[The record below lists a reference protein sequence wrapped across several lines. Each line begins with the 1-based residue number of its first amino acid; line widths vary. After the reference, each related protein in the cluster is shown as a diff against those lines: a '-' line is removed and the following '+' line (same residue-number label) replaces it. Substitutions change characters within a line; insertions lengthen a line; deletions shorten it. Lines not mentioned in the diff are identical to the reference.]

1 MQTIDEARE
10 HCRFGGSAGRLAPPF
25 GGSESASYQAARRDA
40 RCPSWLERKTAMKK
54 ALMMLL
60 LAVARIAAANVDA
73 DVPVVK
79 MSDLTEEIDMRNM
92 LKMPVGKIFSV
103 DLHVADESSLAKTS
117 QIEIPRRCSEGA
129 ACDALRV
136 SHVIIDSRTKTIL
149 GAMGSNVYPT
159 TADGNFALTNQI
171 HAAVAEIS
179 GGKAIVYPHQFS
191 KDRKLCWVRYVWK
204 PDPDKKEERELYVK
218 CFCTPK
224 RQLCMGTLLHTVGD
238 GIHAGIAD
246 IRPAGTAFPV
256 QPF

>member
-1 MQTIDEARE
+1 MAKRVLCWTPIGYGDMQSCFETEWNE
-10 HCRFGGSAGRLAPPF
+10 
-25 GGSESASYQAARRDA
+25 
-40 RCPSWLERKTAMKK
+40 TMKNV
-54 ALMMLL
+54 MLVVVA
-60 LAVARIAAANVDA
+60 AVAGIVMADA

-79 MSDLTEEIDMRNM
+79 MSDMMEEIDMRNM

-103 DLHVADESSLAKTS
+103 ALHVADDSKLGKTS
-117 QIEIPRRCSEGA
+117 QIEIPRRYSEGA
-129 ACDALRV
+129 KCDALRV
-136 SHVIIDSRTKTIL
+136 SHVLIDTKTKIIL

-179 GGKAIVYPHQFS
+179 GGKAVVYPHQFS

-204 PDPDKKEERELYVK
+204 PDPDKEEERELYVK

-238 GIHAGIAD
+238 GIHARISDDETTGIA
-246 IRPAGTAFPV
+246 IPV